1 MEELR
6 KKVEQMI
13 IEILE
18 IPQDSVIENNIEDV
32 GINSLS
38 YVRLIINIESEFG
51 ISVPDELLSLKMLP
65 SIDDIVAYITI
76 NT

>member
-1 MEELR
+1 VEELR

>member
-1 MEELR
+1 
-6 KKVEQMI
+6 MI